1 MDLTEEI
8 VKKELLTI
16 PVSKFGLNKISIK
29 NITRIKSGRRNYN
42 YIFAIFNKKYILRIN
57 QFRDYNHSKTEFL
70 NLKLINKYLINKGNY
85 PVPIILKKKGKFI
98 NYPYIIITYL
108 DGKEIVLNKKNIP
121 LLAREVAKFSNLN
134 IREKDFRFLKKSDYN
149 EKLRKLKAK
158 EEFISNFSKM
168 LGKIAIEVRKNI
180 EKLKTKEIVQFYKLM
195 HGDLSEGNILV
206 YNNQIRFI
214 DFERL
219 KIGDPVLDIA
229 KLSFNGDTYADNFE
243 KYKDLFFKEYVK
255 QTGDATI
262 EKRYDFYKHI
272 QIYSWFVSDLKQ
284 MIKSKQTNIKLISK
298 DVKLK
303 DLKFSYNYLKKHN
316 FINCDLKDI
325 LVLLNL

>member
-1 MDLTEEI
+1 MDITEEI

-16 PVSKFGLNKISIK
+16 PASKFGQNKISIK
-29 NITRIKSGRRNYN
+29 NISFIKSGRRNYN
-42 YIFAIFNKKYILRIN
+42 FRFTISNKRYILRIN
-57 QFRDYNHSKTEFL
+57 QFHDYNHSKTEYL
-70 NLKLINKYLINKGNY
+70 NLKLINKHLINKGNY
-85 PVPIILKKKGKFI
+85 PVPIIIKKKGKFI
-98 NYPYIIITYL
+98 NYPYLIITYL
-108 DGKEIVLNKKNIP
+108 EGKEIVLNKKNIP

-134 IREKDFRFLKKSDYN
+134 IRGKDYKFLKKSDYI
-149 EKLRKLKAK
+149 EKLKKLKAK
-158 EEFISNFSKM
+158 EEFISNYSKK
-168 LGKIAIEVRKNI
+168 LGKKAIEVRKNI
-180 EKLKTKEIVQFYKLM
+180 EKSKTKEIVQIYKLM

-243 KYKDLFFKEYVK
+243 KYRDLFFKEYIK

-262 EKRYDFYKHI
+262 EKRYDYYKHI
-272 QIYSWFVSDLKQ
+272 QIYSWFVSDIEIL
-284 MIKSKQTNIKLISK
+284 IKSKQTKVKLISK

-303 DLKFSYNYLKKHN
+303 DLNFSYNYLKKHN

-325 LVLLNL
+325 LTLLNL